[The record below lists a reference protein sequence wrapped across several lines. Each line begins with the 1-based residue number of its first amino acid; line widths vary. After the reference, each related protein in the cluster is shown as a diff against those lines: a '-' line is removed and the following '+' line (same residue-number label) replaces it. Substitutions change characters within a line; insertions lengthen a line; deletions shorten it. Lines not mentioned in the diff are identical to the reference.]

1 VGVNVMVIVQ
11 VELAE
16 RPLGDVTQVLDWVK
30 SPLALMFVNVR
41 LALPVLVTVIAGR
54 LTDEPTSTLPKGSAV
69 AERLIEG
76 PNGVPVPVRPRVC
89 GLSPLLSLIVSRPDR
104 VPVAVGVKVTVM
116 GHDEPAA
123 KVAGQLDAAKSPL
136 AAMLV
141 MFRTSLPVLLSET
154 VCGVLGVVTA
164 WAGKV
169 SPAHGAAGAPQ
180 VRLTAGPFDMPLPV
194 SPRCAGCPE
203 RLT

>member
-1 VGVNVMVIVQ
+1 M
-11 VELAE
+11 
-16 RPLGDVTQVLDWVK
+16 
-30 SPLALMFVNVR
+30 
-41 LALPVLVTVIAGR
+41 
-54 LTDEPTSTLPKGSAV
+54 TL
-69 AERLIEG
+69 
-76 PNGVPVPVRPRVC
+76 
-89 GLSPLLSLIVSRPDR
+89 
-104 VPVAVGVKVTVM
+104 M

-136 AAMLV
+136 AEMLV

-194 SPRCAGCPE
+194 SPAVCGLP
-203 RLT
+203 